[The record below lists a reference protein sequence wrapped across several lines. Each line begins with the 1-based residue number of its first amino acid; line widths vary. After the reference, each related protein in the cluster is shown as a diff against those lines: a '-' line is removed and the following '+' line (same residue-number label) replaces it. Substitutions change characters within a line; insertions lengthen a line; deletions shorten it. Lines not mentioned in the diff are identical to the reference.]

1 MLANLIKQGFG
12 DVEDLNCAEKIL
24 YGANIAYNLDLNK
37 DALKLAAGF
46 GGGMA
51 IEDKCGALT
60 ASIMVLGRLFVNDSA
75 HESSRIKDLTKEL
88 FEDYKKEMGTID
100 CAPLKDKYRTEE
112 FKCRNII
119 IKAAEVLDRIV
130 KRELEYKIKSY
141 SV

>member
-1 MLANLIKQGFG
+1 MLADLIKQGFG
-12 DVEDLNCAEKIL
+12 DMEGLNCAEKIL
-24 YGANIAYNLDLNK
+24 YGANVAYNLDLNK
-37 DALKLAAGF
+37 DSLKLAAGF

-130 KRELEYKIKSY
+130 KRELE
-141 SV
+141 